1 MCFFS
6 QQSKSAQ
13 ELQHRFNAKFEENH
27 GYTPSL
33 YNGFTF
39 PKTPVITHLEPRI
52 IRMLN
57 WGLIP
62 QWAKDASF
70 RKNTL
75 NARMET
81 IQEKPSF
88 RDSLSR
94 RCLVLADGFF
104 EWKWLDEEGK
114 QKQKYFISRP
124 DHEAFAFAGLWSS
137 WTDKSTGEIINTYTI
152 LTTEAKGLMREI
164 HNSKK
169 RMPVILSQEE
179 EFGWLKGEELT
190 GSGIELVAI
199 SVEDFLTTIPV
210 SGSRRNL

>member
-13 ELQHRFNAKFEENH
+13 ELQNRFNAKFEENH

-39 PKTPVITHLEPRI
+39 PKTPVIIHLEPRI
-52 IRMLN
+52 IRMFN

-70 RKNTL
+70 RKNML
-75 NARMET
+75 NARIET

-104 EWKWLDEEGK
+104 EWQWLDEEGK

-124 DHEAFAFAGLWSS
+124 DHEAFAFAGLWSP
-137 WTDKSTGEIINTYTI
+137 WTDKGTGEIINTYTI
-152 LTTEAKGLMREI
+152 LTTEANELMREI
-164 HNSKK
+164 HNSQK
-169 RMPVILSQEE
+169 RMPVILTREE
-179 EFGWLKGEELT
+179 ESAWLRGKEPAT
-190 GSGIELVAI
+190 WNVELVAI
-199 SVEDFLTTIPV
+199 KV
-210 SGSRRNL
+210 